1 MSILK
6 DAKVGDQVEDSLGN
20 KGTINYINE
29 TLGLY
34 NVIFEADNR
43 KCYTVDGNGYST
55 ELQPT
60 DSRLMTH
67 IPAKKPTTFQALP
80 VAAENYPTFGD
91 TDVNGNI
98 QILSPRGWEALAT
111 AFPYLDLTC
120 FVFTEDCAED
130 EEPTVL
136 VYSVN
141 NGKVKVSANSTKL
154 RTRAETLEYWTQACQ
169 SVTPPPKN
177 DS

>member
-20 KGTINYINE
+20 KGTINYINQ

-80 VAAENYPTFGD
+80 VAAENYPTLKD
-91 TDVNGNI
+91 IDVNGNI
-98 QILSPRGWEALAT
+98 QILTPRGWEVCNFLKGEYQKEEWAHTPLYMNVPKKLAWHVQRAIEGYPLT
-111 AFPYLDLTC
+111 KPVLQELLTYL
-120 FVFTEDCAED
+120 
-130 EEPTVL
+130 
-136 VYSVN
+136 
-141 NGKVKVSANSTKL
+141 K
-154 RTRAETLEYWTQACQ
+154 
-169 SVTPPPKN
+169 
-177 DS
+177 